1 MALKFAGAW
10 RFEPPPDGKFRNKE
24 IPGEAVGEFSGMI
37 AKIATQGDRWRILEY
52 FKGHYCA
59 AIGAT
64 HYRSSSESWAET
76 DLDRTMSSAT
86 DNAPLFVEAFFDAC
100 EGIGRDHPDW
110 FVPDADMINRVLRK
124 HEIGYEIRDHELLLR
139 EQAAPIISVD
149 PPPPTLAEMAVELF
163 QASLARSDELLA
175 QGHSR
180 EAVQEVLWL
189 LETTTTA
196 FRGVE
201 TESGSIQG
209 KYFNQIAR
217 ELRAKGGSVTL
228 ERAMEWITTMHGY
241 LSSPSGGGVRHGLD
255 LRDGVEIGPNEALLF
270 TNLIRSYLSFLLAEH
285 ERLSKR

>member
-10 RFEPPPDGKFRNKE
+10 RFEPPLDQTFRNSA
-24 IPGEAVGEFSGMI
+24 IPPEALGDFSGMI
-37 AKIATQGDRWRILEY
+37 AKIATQGDRWGVLEY

-64 HYRSSSESWAET
+64 HFRSSSESWAET
-76 DLDRTMSSAT
+76 DLDRTMSSAA
-86 DNAPLFVEAFFDAC
+86 DNAPLFIEAFFDAC
-100 EGIGRDHPDW
+100 AGLAQDHPDW
-110 FVPDADMINRVLRK
+110 FAPDCDMINRVLRK
-124 HEIGYEIRDHELLLR
+124 HDIGYEIRGHDLVLR
-139 EQAAPIISVD
+139 EQAAPVIAVAA
-149 PPPPTLAEMAVELF
+149 PPPTLAEVAVDLF
-163 QASLARSDELLA
+163 QASLARSDELRA
-175 QGHSR
+175 QGRSR

-217 ELRAKGGSVTL
+217 ELRGKGGSVTL
-228 ERAMEWITTMHGY
+228 ERAMEWITAMHGY

-255 LRDGVEIGPNEALLF
+255 LREGVEIGPNEALLF
-270 TNLIRSYLSFLLAEH
+270 INLIRSYLSFLLAEH